1 MQKGHIWLPPRLLF
15 IVALLVEF
23 HQSPTGG
30 HMGVRK
36 TLARLEDNF
45 TWSTIR
51 KDTRTFIA
59 SCLDFQH
66 TKYET
71 QKLARLLCP
80 LTVPNRP

>member
-1 MQKGHIWLPPRLLF
+1 
-15 IVALLVEF
+15 
-23 HQSPTGG
+23 
-30 HMGVRK
+30 MGVRK